1 VRDRRGWTD
10 ELRAI
15 MEEGMEGLRSGDE
28 GKVRR
33 ALRRLRRW
41 IDELDPRIF
50 GQLAAGTWYL
60 AGPEGRRTI
69 EEGLKALEEIH
80 PEGARLA
87 QLYIGGIRE
96 YERLVEEGIL
106 P

>member
-1 VRDRRGWTD
+1 
-10 ELRAI
+10 
-15 MEEGMEGLRSGDE
+15 MEEGMEGLRGGDE

-87 QLYIGGIRE
+87 QLYIEGIRE